1 MRHTFFFIVII
12 LISYSKSLFG
22 TDNFSIVGRIK
33 KANNTQVQ
41 INIIEEKYPY
51 KLNVNTVDLDE
62 AGNFTFYTTLN
73 HLSEIILNIE
83 GTSILIVGKPDYNL
97 IVNADASNIKETI
110 KFAGKGSAI
119 NNFRIEYNAEF
130 ENDIDLLIKQGY
142 IRDYNTDE
150 YTDYIDNLYKKK
162 LDFLMVKNAQMP
174 FGSEEYNFERIRIEY
189 ENYEKLLF
197 FTAQNAYENRLN
209 KQLEPSAKM
218 QSAINNIKI
227 NQEQNTKNPYY
238 ISFCCNLL
246 LYEYERKLQRE
257 MRKPILYEQYIL
269 AKQMFSGNTLQYV
282 TFDLIN
288 NAFGLQQYQQ
298 IETVYKQYIEHCNV
312 ITLCDF
318 LKQRHEYS
326 NVVESGKPIKDF
338 SFTDETGN
346 LRYISDFV
354 GKAVYI
360 DFWASW
366 CIPCI
371 DQIPEFKKL
380 EKEYAEKNIQFIK
393 INLDNSTFIWQ
404 KKSKDLQLEGN
415 NFFAPNSFKS
425 EAAKAFNVTSIPAFF
440 ILDKN
445 GSVFNA
451 NPDRPSG
458 SEIRKQLN
466 KVLNVNK

>member
-1 MRHTFFFIVII
+1 MFNFKFYFSTI
-12 LISYSKSLFG
+12 LVMVFNRAWAD
-22 TDNFSIVGRIK
+22 DNFSIIGRIK
-33 KANNTQVQ
+33 NAKNSTIQL
-41 INIIEEKYPY
+41 NIIEEKYPY
-51 KLNVNTVDLDE
+51 KLHVNTVDLDV

-83 GTSILIVGKPDYNL
+83 GTSVLIVGKPEYNL
-97 IVNADASNIKETI
+97 ILNADASYIKETL

-119 NNFRIEYNAEF
+119 NNFRVEYNAEF

-142 IRDYNTDE
+142 IRDFNTDE

-174 FGSEEYNFERIRIEY
+174 FGNEEYNFERIRIEY
-189 ENYEKLLF
+189 ENYEKLLY

-209 KQLEPSAKM
+209 KPLEPSTKM
-218 QSAINNIKI
+218 QSAIYNVKI
-227 NQEQNTKNPYY
+227 NQEQHTKNPYY

-246 LYEYERKLQRE
+246 QYEYERKIQKE

-269 AKQMFSGNTLQYV
+269 AKQMFNSNTLQYV

-298 IETVYKQYIEHCNV
+298 IETVYKQYMEQCNL
-312 ITLCDF
+312 INLCDF

-326 NVVESGKPIKDF
+326 NVVESGKPINNF
-338 SFTDETGN
+338 SFIDESGAQH
-346 LRYISDFV
+346 YISDFV

-380 EKEYAEKNIQFIK
+380 EKEFAEKNINFIK
-393 INLDNSTFIWQ
+393 INLDNSSFIWQ
-404 KKSKDLQLEGN
+404 KKSKDLQIEEN

-425 EAAKAFNVTSIPAFF
+425 ESAKAFNVTSIPAFF

-466 KVLNVNK
+466 QVLNVK